1 MQRETP
7 RTDRG
12 TMLLLSVSFL
22 FAADT
27 LDATPEALPLA
38 RPVRRRL
45 PPDPRGQVDYTA
57 YTLDAG
63 EVRLGAWSVGMG
75 VVPRLQVTTMPALD
89 ALEVPNGRARWNLV
103 RAGPIDLSVTGGY
116 ATGWGETLDLSL
128 VQAEAAASVVLTPG
142 WSVHGRTTWA
152 SGQVRGT
159 PQLDGVAAL
168 VERWVGN
175 EIPTRAVSRLEEEVW
190 LDESGT
196 AMMVQLA
203 TDLRFNRR
211 DSLVFQAASV
221 LGASEGYAVDPREL
235 LDPEGGRLPVDQLW
249 AASLAYQ
256 VSWRNVDLRVG
267 AGYSP
272 VPGAWLAQAV
282 DLSVR
287 FGGETREE
295 ERRQLASW
303 RRAQRDAR
311 EAVEAELLARIEAR

>member
-12 TMLLLSVSFL
+12 TMLILTISFL
-22 FAADT
+22 FAAE
-27 LDATPEALPLA
+27 TPAEIAEALPLA
-38 RPVRRRL
+38 RPGRRRL

-63 EVRLGAWSVGMG
+63 EVRLSAWSVGMG
-75 VVPRLQVTTMPALD
+75 VAPRLQVTTVPALD
-89 ALEVPNGRARWNLV
+89 AVEVPNGRARWNLV

-116 ATGWGETLDLSL
+116 AAGWGETLD
-128 VQAEAAASVVLTPG
+128 VKAVNAEAAASVVLTPG
-142 WSVHGRTTWA
+142 WSLHGKTTWA
-152 SGQVRGT
+152 SGWVRGT
-159 PQLDGVAAL
+159 PQLDGVAQL

-175 EIPTRAVSRLEEEVW
+175 EIPRTAVSFVEQEVQ

-196 AMMVQLA
+196 AMVVQLA

-211 DSLVFQAASV
+211 DSLVLQAASV
-221 LGASEGYAVDPREL
+221 VGASEGYAVDPRDL
-235 LDPEGGRLPVDQLW
+235 LAPDGGRLPVDQLW

-272 VPGAWLAQAV
+272 VPGAWLTQAV

-287 FGGETREE
+287 FGGETRGE
-295 ERRQLASW
+295 ERRRLASW
-303 RRAQRDAR
+303 RQAQRDAR
-311 EAVEAELLARIEAR
+311 QAVEAELLARAEAR